1 MTEYTFVLTVS
12 SKKEW
17 TFTTRASSLA
27 EAEGQAVLHAQ
38 FFGPPSDAVETGRDY
53 EAMAVDRIPPHLS

>member
-1 MTEYTFVLTVS
+1 MTEYTFVLTAS

-27 EAEGQAVLHAQ
+27 EAEDQAVLHAK
-38 FFGPPSDAVETGRDY
+38 FFGPPRGAVETLRDY